1 MAIPAIPAIPAIS
14 GVGGATPTAPTAP
27 AGGGG
32 DKGGFGGLLTDALNK
47 LDASQTQASN
57 AATSLATGKSTDISA
72 VAMSVEQASL
82 SLQLA
87 VQVRN
92 KLTDAYNDLFRMQ
105 I

>member
-1 MAIPAIPAIPAIS
+1 MAIPAIPAIS
-14 GVGGATPTAPTAP
+14 GVGGASPTAPTKP

-32 DKGGFGGLLTDALNK
+32 ADKGGFGGLLTDALNK
-47 LDASQTQASN
+47 LDASQVQASN
-57 AATSLATGKSTDISA
+57 AATSIATGKSTDISA